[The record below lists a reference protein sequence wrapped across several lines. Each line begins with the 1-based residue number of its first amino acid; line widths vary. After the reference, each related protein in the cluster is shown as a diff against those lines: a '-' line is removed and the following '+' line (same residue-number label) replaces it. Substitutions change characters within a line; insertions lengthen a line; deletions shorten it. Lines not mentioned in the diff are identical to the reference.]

1 MKKLVLLLSLMA
13 LPILTNAQSVF
24 NKFENS
30 KDVGSVTVSK
40 GLLNL
45 AAHIDIETDDED
57 LNDFLDIAKNIEGI
71 EVYMTHKP
79 DAATDLKRTAEVHLK
94 KRRLQELMKVKD
106 KDATVNIYV
115 KSTNNDEVVKELF
128 LLVDSKDV
136 KRETV
141 VVSITGKI
149 ELSKVGALVNK
160 FNLPEEVKHA
170 QNGRR

>member
-1 MKKLVLLLSLMA
+1 MKKLVLALSLMA
-13 LPILTNAQSVF
+13 LPFLTNAQSVF
-24 NKFENS
+24 DKFENS

-40 GLLNL
+40 GLINL
-45 AAHIDIETDDED
+45 AAHIDIETDDKD
-57 LNDFLDIAKNIEGI
+57 LNDFLDLAKNIEGI
-71 EVYMTHKP
+71 QVFMTDKP
-79 DAATDLKRTAEVHLK
+79 AAANDLRRTAQVHLK

-128 LLVDSKDV
+128 LLVDSKDFN
-136 KRETV
+136 RETV

-160 FNLPEEVKHA
+160 FNLPEEVRHA
-170 QNGRR
+170 QKGRR